1 MHILKP
7 RTCDY
12 VALHGKRSLQIDEVK
27 DLEIGDDPGLF
38 SGPSTMTSGF
48 LRQRKEGQN
57 HRRRCDDR
65 SRGRVMWGHETRNV
79 GGL

>member
-1 MHILKP
+1 M
-7 RTCDY
+7 
-12 VALHGKRSLQIDEVK
+12 DEVK

-48 LRQRKEGQN
+48 LRQRKEGQS
-57 HRRRCDDR
+57 HRRRCD
-65 SRGRVMWGHETRNV
+65 GRVMWGHETRNV